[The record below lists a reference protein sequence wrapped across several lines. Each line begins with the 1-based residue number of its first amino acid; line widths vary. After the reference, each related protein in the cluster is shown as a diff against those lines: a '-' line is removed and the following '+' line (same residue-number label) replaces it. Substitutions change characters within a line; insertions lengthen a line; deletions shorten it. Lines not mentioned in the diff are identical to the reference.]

1 MHGEE
6 QNSTLNLR
14 EKPKIKILND
24 GVIYAGVI
32 SCFTSD
38 SANCVLHSKAPEKA
52 DECHKGSKSLKVCV
66 CLRLSSMALYVLCS
80 VTPDSLRPMDCS
92 PPGSSVHGILQ
103 ARLLEW
109 GAISSSRRS
118 SPPRDQ
124 T

>member
-52 DECHKGSKSLKVCV
+52 DERHKGSKSLKVCV
-66 CLRLSSMALYVLCS
+66 CA
-80 VTPDSLRPMDCS
+80 
-92 PPGSSVHGILQ
+92 
-103 ARLLEW
+103 
-109 GAISSSRRS
+109 
-118 SPPRDQ
+118 
-124 T
+124 